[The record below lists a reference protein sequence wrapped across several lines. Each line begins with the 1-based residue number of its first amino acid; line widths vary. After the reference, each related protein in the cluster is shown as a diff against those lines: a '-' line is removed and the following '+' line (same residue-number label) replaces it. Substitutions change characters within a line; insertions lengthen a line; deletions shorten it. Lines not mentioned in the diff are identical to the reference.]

1 MVVVKNWVRCHEVG
15 DIALTI
21 CVVVQ
26 RPKSFLVLIEGDANL
41 LSAHT
46 THLMATINQYG
57 MKISLESFPCGVHLN
72 CSHGFLNTVS
82 FCGYLLFFT
91 KLLC

>member
-1 MVVVKNWVRCHEVG
+1 MVVVKNWVICHEVG

-46 THLMATINQYG
+46 THT
-57 MKISLESFPCGVHLN
+57 
-72 CSHGFLNTVS
+72 
-82 FCGYLLFFT
+82 FT
-91 KLLC
+91 HDQSIWHENFT